1 MRTRRGQ
8 MQEEC
13 QRGGLGIGRVV
24 LGEGC
29 RITGQRYD
37 RLGTLPDRYTNRR
50 IDAFLRQS
58 SQTP

>member
-1 MRTRRGQ
+1 